1 MTTSLNNNFLP
12 PGLISNLQQ
21 VLSSRNDD
29 VEQRSSS
36 LHHHHHHH
44 HHLADSTKI
53 SSSSSS
59 CSTSLSSWS
68 EGNKDSLST
77 KPVVLVTNAEGIESP
92 GLTFLVEALVL
103 DASLDVCVCAPQLDR
118 SVCGHSVTVRETIS
132 VCSNEVSGA
141 IAYEVSGTPV
151 DCVSLA
157 LSGAL
162 FSWSRPALVIS
173 GINRGSSSGQ
183 NMLYSG
189 AFAGAREALICG
201 VPSLCISLNWKKD
214 VCCESNI
221 KDAVNVCLP
230 LIYAAVED
238 LQKGVFPKSC
248 LLNIEIPSFPLTN
261 KGFKITKQSQWRS
274 SLSWQAV
281 TATKN
286 SPASH
291 YMSNQQSL
299 GIKLAQLSR
308 DASAAGAARRLNSQR
323 KNVEIESVGIA
334 GKLSSQLKFK
344 KYFRLE
350 LLEKERENV
359 DENLDIRAVED
370 GFVSVTPVTISPTV
384 SSEIQNSVSNW
395 IATHLSGTIKLPLP
409 GII

>member
-36 LHHHHHHH
+36 LHH

-141 IAYEVSGTPV
+141 IAYEVSGNASV
-151 DCVSLA
+151 DPSGLR
-157 LSGAL
+157 LSSIVGCIVL
-162 FSWSRPALVIS
+162 LVKACFGNQWNKQ
-173 GINRGSSSGQ
+173 GIKFRTKHVRAN
-183 NMLYSG
+183 
-189 AFAGAREALICG
+189 
-201 VPSLCISLNWKKD
+201 
-214 VCCESNI
+214 
-221 KDAVNVCLP
+221 
-230 LIYAAVED
+230 AVED